1 MHAMKALVGIDGS
14 PASYSAVQFAGRLLS
29 SDRDEIIF
37 FYSPPRNSRPAAALE
52 NPTLDAT
59 LSKLSHAVFDRA
71 RQQLPS
77 GFRVAAQTIVSP
89 RDPREGLQLA
99 ASDRRCDLLVVGA
112 KGAGPLQQ
120 TLLGSVARHL
130 ADHATIPLLIVR
142 SVGSGSARPLRVLLA
157 CDGTPTSR
165 CASNV
170 LERFSWPADSI
181 GFAITVIEPS
191 APQQLPEWLKEQ
203 LDESQLAALGMGTF
217 ASDPQQEARRRRE
230 AAKWYG
236 KLPKIFADE
245 APLVVSGHA
254 GEQILAAIDAHDI
267 DLVVV
272 AARRRGP
279 IRRLLLGSTSS
290 YVVNHAPCS
299 VLIVRGVRGAQPL
312 RIGSSTEVT
321 IS

>member
-1 MHAMKALVGIDGS
+1 MKALLGIDGS

-29 SDRDEIIF
+29 PERDEIIF
-37 FYSPPRNSRPAAALE
+37 FYSPPRNTRPGAAAR
-52 NPTLDAT
+52 NATLDAT

-77 GFRVAAQTIVSP
+77 GFRDAAQTIVSP
-89 RDPREGLQLA
+89 RDPRDGLQLA

-112 KGAGPLQQ
+112 KGAGPPQQ

-142 SVGSGSARPLRVLLA
+142 SVGSGSAPPLRVLLA

-170 LERFSWPADSI
+170 LQRFSWPDDAI

-203 LDESQLAALGMGTF
+203 LDDCQLAELGMGTF
-217 ASDPQQEARRRRE
+217 ASDPQQEAQRRRE

-236 KLPKIFADE
+236 KLPKIFADH

-254 GEQILAAIDAHDI
+254 GEQILAAINVRHI
-267 DLVVV
+267 DLAVVG
-272 AARRRGP
+272 ARRRGP

-290 YVVNHAPCS
+290 YVVNYASCS
-299 VLIVRGVRGAQPL
+299 VLIVRGVTGASPL
-312 RIGSSTEVT
+312 RTGSSTERIV
-321 IS
+321 S